1 MKTRLW
7 RMLAGGMVLMLA
19 SLACGV
25 NVSTSNTPM
34 PDLLGTVVAQTLAAM
49 TASASSS
56 GLEAGTAILSSTWF
70 PSVSPIPSATGI
82 FTPLV
87 VATTTSS
94 GPQNSLVTGSTLC
107 WLGPGNV
114 YEVSSAIQ
122 KGTRVELLGRGDIS
136 GWWVVRNPKYHD
148 PCWLQYQYLQ
158 IDPGVNV
165 SALPIFY
172 TPSTPTPTPTPVPT
186 ATP

>member
-7 RMLAGGMVLMLA
+7 RMLAGGLVLMLA
-19 SLACGV
+19 GLACGV
-25 NVSTSNTPM
+25 NAPT

-49 TASASSS
+49 TVSASGAGLEADTATSSSVASASVSPTPS
-56 GLEAGTAILSSTWF
+56 LTGVFTPPATAI
-70 PSVSPIPSATGI
+70 
-82 FTPLV
+82 
-87 VATTTSS
+87 TTSP

-107 WLGPGNV
+107 WLGPGSV

-136 GWWVVRNPKYHD
+136 GWWIVRNPKYHD
-148 PCWLQYQYLQ
+148 PCWMSDKYLQ

-165 SALPIFY
+165 SAMPIFH
-172 TPSTPTPTPTPVPT
+172 TPSTPVPT

>member
-7 RMLAGGMVLMLA
+7 QLTAGGLILMLA
-19 SLACGV
+19 SLACGM
-25 NVSTSNTPM
+25 NVPTNIST
-34 PDLLGTVVAQTLAAM
+34 PDLLGTVVGQTLASM

-56 GLEAGTAILSSTWF
+56 GLEAGTATLSSAA
-70 PSVSPIPSATGI
+70 SVSASPASTLNGVFTPSAT
-82 FTPLV
+82 PVL
-87 VATTTSS
+87 ASS

-107 WLGPGNV
+107 WLGPGSV

-136 GWWVVRNPKYHD
+136 GWWVVRNPTYHD

-172 TPSTPTPTPTPVPT
+172 TPATPTPTPTPVPT